1 MIFRNV
7 RSAGCGVRS
16 RLGFVVAVVLMGG
29 CGDQRQAVTPDIVPE
44 PPSSAPRN
52 PHSAPRQDQSPPL
65 IKPGLVWVQ
74 ELLNFHQSAA
84 TITADLMVLVKPPE
98 ADSVLFEI
106 SLWCP
111 EDGRIRL
118 KCSKLNV
125 DFIDALVQKNGDFV
139 LELVRSKE
147 VVRGNLRD
155 IHVFDRD
162 GRITGP
168 PFLAYLSLLVQEAK
182 SGPVPD
188 RGVTKAGNGRI
199 EAKDP
204 VTGLTVGVEV
214 NPDDTVATKRF
225 YDEPG
230 KESVRLDYSRY
241 KAFNQLQRPE
251 RMRLTIPGDP
261 TEYTVR
267 LQRLDAIAAISP
279 ERMRFTPS
287 NGSTEIGLEE
297 FLKRLRE

>member
-1 MIFRNV
+1 MGARGPRFASRGIV
-7 RSAGCGVRS
+7 GIATALLMLTACGEKREQPQQPPTVDVKPPK
-16 RLGFVVAVVLMGG
+16 GE
-29 CGDQRQAVTPDIVPE
+29 TVP
-44 PPSSAPRN
+44 PG
-52 PHSAPRQDQSPPL
+52 QSPPL

-74 ELLNFHQSAA
+74 ELLTFHQQAP
-84 TITADLMVLVKPPE
+84 TITADLMILVKPTDG
-98 ADSVLFEI
+98 DSVLFEI

-147 VVRGNLRD
+147 IVRGNLRD
-155 IHVFDRD
+155 IHVFDKD
-162 GRITGP
+162 GRIIGP
-168 PFLAYLSLLVQEAK
+168 PFLAYLSLLVHEAK

-188 RGVTKAGNGRI
+188 RGVTKAGDRKI

-204 VTGLTVGVEV
+204 VTGLMVGVEV
-214 NPDDTVATKRF
+214 NPDDTVASKRF

-241 KAFNQLQRPE
+241 QAFNQLQRPT
-251 RMRLTIPGDP
+251 RMQLTVPGDP
-261 TEYTVR
+261 TGYTVR
-267 LQRLDAIAAISP
+267 LRQLDAVPAISP
-279 ERMRFTPS
+279 DRMRFTPS

-297 FLKRLRE
+297 FLKRLRD